1 MRRARC
7 IDKSPTHPMT
17 YATATVLLDRFAAS
31 EIAQRVDR
39 NTPRLVDDA
48 LLQAAA
54 AGADLSGYTAEE
66 RAAAA
71 KALAVVQRALDDAR
85 DAINGY
91 ISGRYAMPLT
101 HVPQILE
108 RLACDLARY
117 YLYDDQVTDPIKARH
132 DAAIKVLGD
141 VAAGRAQLGAEL
153 QSAQQP
159 ASQATAEVVSAGT
172 VWARKTSQGF
182 V

>member
-1 MRRARC
+1 
-7 IDKSPTHPMT
+7 MT
-17 YATATVLLDRFAAS
+17 YATPLVLLDRFDAG

-39 NTPRLVDDA
+39 STPRLVDGA

-54 AGADLSGYTAEE
+54 AAADLGDYSADEQ
-66 RAAAA
+66 AAAA
-71 KALAVVQRALDDAR
+71 KALAIVQRALDDAR
-85 DAINGY
+85 DNINGY
-91 ISGRYAMPLT
+91 ISGRYTLPLT

-117 YLYDDQVTDPIKARH
+117 YLYDDQVTDPIKARF
-132 DAAIKVLGD
+132 DTATKLLKD
-141 VAAGRAQLGAEL
+141 VADGRAQLGAEL

-172 VWARKTSQGF
+172 VWGRKASQGF

>member
-1 MRRARC
+1 
-7 IDKSPTHPMT
+7 MT
-17 YATATVLLDRFAAS
+17 YATTLVLLDRFGAT

-39 NTPRLVDDA
+39 AVPRLVDGA

-54 AGADLSGYTAEE
+54 AGADLSAYRPEE

-71 KALAVVQRALDDAR
+71 KALAVLQRALDDAR

-91 ISGRYAMPLT
+91 ISGRYTLPLT
-101 HVPQILE
+101 QVPQILE
-108 RLACDLARY
+108 RLACELARY

-132 DAAIKVLGD
+132 DAAIKLLGD

-159 ASQATAEVVSAGT
+159 ASAATAEVVSAGT
-172 VWARKTSQGF
+172 VWARQRSRGF